1 LVHALAQGGR
11 PDEAE
16 VPLIELRETVKNLRA
31 GTLVAAV
38 HHAEAAV
45 LLAAGDVQA
54 ARREL
59 EDASGHYERA
69 GAVFGAAQTR
79 ALLDRMRGVPEA
91 AHRRVLTTR
100 ESDVLRLVAKGLS
113 NPQVAGRLHLSEHT
127 VHRHVAN
134 ILTKLEVST
143 RAAAVAKAAE
153 QGLL

>member
-16 VPLIELRETVKNLRA
+16 VPLLELRETVTNLRG

-38 HHAEAAV
+38 HHAAAVV

-59 EDASGHYERA
+59 EDATGHYERA
-69 GAVFGAAQTR
+69 GAVFGAGQVR
-79 ALLDRMRGVPEA
+79 ALLSRVRDAPEA
-91 AHRRVLTTR
+91 ARGRIISAR
-100 ESDVLRLVAKGLS
+100 ESDVLRLVAEGL
-113 NPQVAGRLHLSEHT
+113 NNLQVADRLHLSEHT

-153 QGLL
+153 QRLL